1 MKLLKKQLSFLLAG
15 VLSFG
20 ILAVPVH
27 AEEAKNDAL
36 DVKAKSAVLMSQ
48 DTGEVLYEKNTHER
62 LHPASVTKVMSL
74 LLFMEAIEGGKMKLT
89 DMVTASDDAV
99 KKGGSQIWL
108 KQGESMSVNDLL
120 KAVSIAS
127 ANDACCALAEKVA
140 GSEQAFVKLMNKRA
154 KELGMEHTNFENCS
168 GLDDTATNHLTC
180 AYDIALM
187 SRELLKHSLI
197 TKYSTTWMDTLRGGK
212 TELTNTNKLVRFY
225 QGTTGLKTGTTS
237 KAGSC
242 LSASAKREG
251 MHLIAVV
258 MGCANSNDRFESAKA
273 LLNYGFANFKVLKL
287 TADTKLLTPVPV
299 TCGIEETVP
308 IEVPALPSYL
318 MEKGKEGA
326 IKQTVELPEN
336 LDAPVKK
343 GQPVGML
350 MLTLEGKTLARVELK
365 AAKNVGKRTFWWTLC
380 HLFQSI
386 TQ

>member
-1 MKLLKKQLSFLLAG
+1 MKTFQKQLSLFLAA
-15 VLSFG
+15 VMCFG
-20 ILAVPVH
+20 LFTAPVY
-27 AEEAKNDAL
+27 AEEAPAI
-36 DVKAKSAVLMSQ
+36 DVKAKSAVLMSA
-48 DTGEVLYEKNTHER
+48 DTGAVLYEKNPHER

-89 DMVTASDDAV
+89 DMVTPSDDAV

-140 GSEQAFVKLMNKRA
+140 GSEQAFVKLMNARA

-168 GLDDTATNHLTC
+168 GLDDTASNHLTC

-187 SRELLKHSLI
+187 SKELLKHELI
-197 TKYSTTWMDTLRGGK
+197 TKYSTTWMDTLRDGK

-242 LSASAKREG
+242 LSASARREG

-258 MGCANSNDRFESAKA
+258 MGCATSNDRFDSAKSM
-273 LLNYGFANFKVLKL
+273 LNYGFANYKILQPK
-287 TADTKLLTPVPV
+287 ADAKQIPPIPVV
-299 TCGIEETVP
+299 CGIEETVAVETP
-308 IEVPALPSYL
+308 TLASYL
-318 MEKGKEGA
+318 MEKGKESA
-326 IKQTVELPEN
+326 IKQTVELPES
-336 LDAPVKK
+336 LEAPVKK
-343 GQPVGML
+343 GQPLG
-350 MLTLEGKTLARVELK
+350 MLTLTLDGKTMSRVELK
-365 AAKNVGKRTFWWTLC
+365 AAKDVGRRTFWWTLC
-380 HLFQSI
+380 RLFESI